1 MCLVMGM
8 AIGGP
13 EDLCCETMKEYLDAD
28 RTICCFQINEY
39 YLKYDF
45 KYQKGAKNK
54 EEGTDGKG
62 GGNQLPREG
71 GDPIQG
77 HLTSAFLEA
86 KHRSKQTQPLPL
98 PRSVS
103 TNQLGAATSEASG
116 D

>member
-1 MCLVMGM
+1 M
-8 AIGGP
+8 
-13 EDLCCETMKEYLDAD
+13 
-28 RTICCFQINEY
+28 
-39 YLKYDF
+39 
-45 KYQKGAKNK
+45 YQKGAKNK

-103 TNQLGAATSEASG
+103 TNQLRRRNIGGRRWGLQPAADIAFKVDAT
-116 D
+116 